1 MAGFREWFRRSSFK
15 WSPSTCSDPDSKTAN
30 RTKKVIHG
38 RITKNA
44 PESPSKT
51 DSPSKR
57 ARFQLIG
64 TNGKDA
70 GSIPLAMAAQA
81 EPLPLTL
88 PSAPAQKPG
97 DGQVKPP
104 AKLPTALELLK
115 RLNDLA
121 EEEKI
126 QAQKAQQAQ
135 QAGPNP
141 PSPSSSSSDSGSDEE
156 SESEFEPEQGWRREQ
171 VYLNQILNAR
181 NEYTLMP
188 STWRMHFRGIP
199 LPEGLFY
206 NKTKS
211 ESSRPRIYARAERF
225 EYRGAMALRKLMDVQ
240 GRVTDIRNEQL
251 SIARD
256 LNMRASRKRRR
267 NRALIADIVKQLK
280 RRLVHA
286 ITWAQIDGDLA
297 KYGNQLPPNIKVIEL
312 NDVDSSKRPDSDQLI
327 QRQMCNLADQWRKR
341 VEVIPEGERPVP
353 PVVFGFVI
361 FKHIIFIVTLD
372 AADPDAICHIP
383 CQLNM
388 SEVTQYQW
396 NALALMVTIC
406 WARDVLMA
414 ATSKMPDLASAE
426 AGDSSDP
433 DA

>member
-15 WSPSTCSDPDSKTAN
+15 WSPSGCSDPESKTAD

-44 PESPSKT
+44 SESPSR

-57 ARFQLIG
+57 ARFQLVG
-64 TNGKDA
+64 TNGKDIGA
-70 GSIPLAMAAQA
+70 IPLALAAQA
-81 EPLPLTL
+81 GPPVGL
-88 PSAPAQKPG
+88 
-97 DGQVKPP
+97 PP
-104 AKLPTALELLK
+104 APTH
-115 RLNDLA
+115 DP
-121 EEEKI
+121 
-126 QAQKAQQAQ
+126 
-135 QAGPNP
+135 AGGDAAVQPGP
-141 PSPSSSSSDSGSDEE
+141 PSPSSSSSSSDEE
-156 SESEFEPEQGWRREQ
+156 SESESEFEPGQGWRREQ

-181 NEYTLMP
+181 NEFTLMP

-199 LPEGLFY
+199 LPDGLFY

-211 ESSRPRIYARAERF
+211 QSSRPRIYARSDRF
-225 EYRGAMALRKLMDVQ
+225 EYRGAMALRRLMDVQ
-240 GRVTDIRNEQL
+240 ARVTDIRNEQI
-251 SIARD
+251 SIALD

-267 NRALIADIVKQLK
+267 NRALVADIVKQL
-280 RRLVHA
+280 RRKLTHA
-286 ITWAQIDGDLA
+286 ITWAQLDGDLA
-297 KYGNQLPPNIKVIEL
+297 KYGNQLPPNVRVIEL
-312 NDVDSSKRPDSDQLI
+312 NDAQSSRRPDSDLLI
-327 QRQMCNLADQWRKR
+327 QRRMADLGNEWRQK
-341 VEVIPEGERPVP
+341 VQGIPEKERPTP
-353 PVVFGFVI
+353 PVLFGFVI

-372 AADPDAICHIP
+372 GADPEAICHIP

-414 ATSKMPDLASAE
+414 AISQMPNLASAE
-426 AGDSSDP
+426 VEDSSDP

>member
-1 MAGFREWFRRSSFK
+1 MAGFREWFRRGSFK
-15 WSPSTCSDPDSKTAN
+15 WSGSSESESNGN

-44 PESPSKT
+44 SESPAKAA
-51 DSPSKR
+51 SPSRLAK
-57 ARFQLIG
+57 FQLIG

-70 GSIPLAMAAQA
+70 GSIPLAMAAQ
-81 EPLPLTL
+81 
-88 PSAPAQKPG
+88 S
-97 DGQVKPP
+97 VP
-104 AKLPTALELLK
+104 AKGPENKDIAGFQLPNALDLLT
-115 RLNDLA
+115 RMNNVLEA
-121 EEEKI
+121 EKEI
-126 QAQKAQQAQ
+126 RDSS
-135 QAGPNP
+135 
-141 PSPSSSSSDSGSDEE
+141 PSPSITSVSSVEETE
-156 SESEFEPEQGWRREQ
+156 SEVEPEEGWRLEQ

-211 ESSRPRIYARAERF
+211 ESSRPRIYARSERF
-225 EYRGAMALRKLMDVQ
+225 EYRGATALRKLMDVQ
-240 GRVTDIRNEQL
+240 ARVTDIRNEQTTL
-251 SIARD
+251 LQD
-256 LNMRASRKRRR
+256 LNMKASRKRRR
-267 NRALIADIVKQLK
+267 NRALIADIVKQL
-280 RRLVHA
+280 RRKLIHA
-286 ITWAQIDGDLA
+286 ITWAQLDGDLA
-297 KYGNQLPPNIKVIEL
+297 KYGNQLPPNIRIIEL
-312 NDVDSSKRPDSDQLI
+312 KDAEQSKSPDSDQLI
-327 QRQMCNLADQWRKR
+327 QRRMCGLAEEWRNN
-341 VEVIPEGERPVP
+341 VQQIPAEERPTP
-353 PVVFGFVI
+353 PVLFGFVI

-406 WARDVLMA
+406 WARDVQMA
-414 ATSKMPDLASAE
+414 TVSKMPNLTSAE
-426 AGDSSDP
+426 GGDSSDP